1 MDRLDTRVYIY
12 ILFSLKKI
20 DLDCVVDRIVHMY
33 LTYAFVVSIPLV
45 LISVPLFTLVMV
57 ALICA
62 SITRMRRKRE
72 EEEYAAVLQLATRRK
87 LSLRSYHTKTPPKY
101 HSD

>member
-1 MDRLDTRVYIY
+1 
-12 ILFSLKKI
+12 
-20 DLDCVVDRIVHMY
+20 MY
-33 LTYAFVVSIPLV
+33 LTYAFVVSIPLI
-45 LISVPLFTLVMV
+45 LISVPLFMLVMV

-72 EEEYAAVLQLATRRK
+72 EEEHAAILQMATRRK
-87 LSLRSYHTKTPPKY
+87 LSLRSYSKKNPPKY